1 MGDAAHKT
9 LRPTP
14 SVPSSTDLALADLTA
29 PKESPF
35 LQRLLRSFRR
45 PAEPS
50 GAVGIKHAQRA
61 LALCHA
67 LLAER
72 GEVSVARLAAEA
84 LEACISLD
92 DSALEVFWQGLADQF
107 LPDQERARQA
117 AEVYAD
123 DPSSISLMQL
133 QMAVESPRQELFRR
147 LNMSPGG
154 TAALVGLRRQLL
166 PTLKEHPERAG
177 IDADLAHLFRSW
189 FNRGFLVLRRID
201 WRTSALV
208 LERLIQ
214 YEAVHQIQGWGDL
227 RRRLESDR
235 RCYAFFHPALPDE
248 PLIFIEVALT
258 KGIPPNVQPLID
270 VDAPVGDP
278 DEADCAVFYSI
289 TNCQSGLR
297 GVSFGNFLI
306 KQAVEDL
313 RRDFRRLRTFATL
326 SPVPGFVS
334 WLTTFTRSPQLS
346 EVLYRLGKKEMVADI
361 SGSEHLRREVMAL
374 CAHYLLTAKRG
385 TEPLDSVA
393 RFHLTNGARL
403 ERVNWMGDT
412 SGTGLRQSL
421 GLTANYVYRLAEVER
436 NHEAY
441 AKTGKV
447 VASHDIETLARK
459 LPSASGRARISRAL
473 RS

>member
-9 LRPTP
+9 PPPT
-14 SVPSSTDLALADLTA
+14 VPNSTDLALADLTA

-35 LQRLLRSFRR
+35 LRRLLRSFRR

-258 KGIPPNVQPLID
+258 KGIPANVQPLLD
-270 VDAPVGDP
+270 VDAPIADP

-313 RRDFRRLRTFATL
+313 RRDFRLLRTFATL
-326 SPVPGFVS
+326 SPVPGFVA
-334 WLTTFTRSPQLS
+334 WLTASTNVPPRSPHLN
-346 EVLYRLGKKEMVADI
+346 ELLYRLGKGELIADI
-361 SGSEHLRREVMAL
+361 SVAEQLRREIL
-374 CAHYLLTAKRG
+374 TSCAHYLLHAKRG
-385 TEPLDSVA
+385 PEPHDSVA

-403 ERVNWMGDT
+403 ERLNWMGDT
-412 SGTGLRQSL
+412 SETGIRQSL
-421 GLTANYVYRLAEVER
+421 GLTVNYVYRLAEVER

-441 AKTGKV
+441 AKTGKIV
-447 VASHDIETLARK
+447 TSREIEALARK
-459 LPSASGRARISRAL
+459 RSTANNRGR
-473 RS
+473 

>member
-1 MGDAAHKT
+1 MGDAAQKT
-9 LRPTP
+9 PPPTP
-14 SVPSSTDLALADLTA
+14 PVPSSRDLALADPTA

-35 LQRLLRSFRR
+35 LRRLLRSFRR

-72 GEVSVARLAAEA
+72 GEVSVAKLAAEA

-92 DSALEVFWQGLADQF
+92 DAALEVFWQGLADQF

-123 DPSSISLMQL
+123 DPSPISLMQL

-154 TAALVGLRRQLL
+154 TAALVGLRRQFL
-166 PTLKEHPERAG
+166 PTLKDHPERAG
-177 IDADLAHLFRSW
+177 IDADFVHLFRSW

-201 WRTSALV
+201 WRTPALV

-258 KGIPPNVQPLID
+258 KGIPPNVQPLLD

-313 RRDFRRLRTFATL
+313 RRDFRLLRTFATL
-326 SPVPGFVS
+326 SPVPGFVA
-334 WLTTFTRSPQLS
+334 WLTASTNVPPRSPHLN
-346 EVLYRLGKKEMVADI
+346 ELLYRLGKGELIADI
-361 SGSEHLRREVMAL
+361 SIAEQLRGEIL
-374 CAHYLLTAKRG
+374 TSCAHYLLHAKRG

-412 SGTGLRQSL
+412 SETGMRQSL
-421 GLTANYVYRLAEVER
+421 GLTANYVYRVAEVER

-441 AKTGKV
+441 AKTGKIV
-447 VASHDIETLARK
+447 TSREIEALARK
-459 LPSASGRARISRAL
+459 RSTANNRGR
-473 RS
+473 

>member
-9 LRPTP
+9 PPPT
-14 SVPSSTDLALADLTA
+14 VPNSTDLALADLTA

-123 DPSSISLMQL
+123 DPSPISLMQL

-147 LNMSPGG
+147 LNTSPGG
-154 TAALVGLRRQLL
+154 TAALVGLRRQFL
-166 PTLKEHPERAG
+166 PTLKDHPERAG
-177 IDADLAHLFRSW
+177 IDADFVHLFRSW

-201 WRTSALV
+201 WRTPALL

-258 KGIPPNVQPLID
+258 KGIPANVQPLLD
-270 VDAPVGDP
+270 VDTPVGDP

-313 RRDFRRLRTFATL
+313 RRDFRLLRTFATL
-326 SPVPGFVS
+326 SPVPGFVA
-334 WLTTFTRSPQLS
+334 WLTASTNVPPRSPHLN
-346 EVLYRLGKKEMVADI
+346 ELLYRLGKGELIADI
-361 SGSEHLRREVMAL
+361 SIAEQLRREIL
-374 CAHYLLTAKRG
+374 TSCAHYLLHAKRG
-385 TEPLDSVA
+385 TEPHDSVA

-403 ERVNWMGDT
+403 ERLNWMGDT
-412 SGTGLRQSL
+412 SETGIRQSL
-421 GLTANYVYRLAEVER
+421 GLTVNYVYRLAEVER

-441 AKTGKV
+441 AKTGKIV
-447 VASHDIETLARK
+447 TSREIEALARER
-459 LPSASGRARISRAL
+459 STANNRGR
-473 RS
+473 

>member
-1 MGDAAHKT
+1 MADAAHKV
-9 LRPTP
+9 RPSRP
-14 SVPSSTDLALADLTA
+14 APGSPEGVLADPTA
-29 PKESPF
+29 PKDSPF
-35 LQRLLRSFRR
+35 LRRLLRSFRR
-45 PAEPS
+45 PAALS
-50 GAVGIKHAQRA
+50 SAVGTKQAQRA
-61 LALCHA
+61 IALCHT
-67 LLAER
+67 LLSER

-84 LEACISLD
+84 LAACTVLD
-92 DSALEVFWQGLADQF
+92 DAALEVFWDGLVDQF
-107 LPDQERARQA
+107 LPDRERARQA
-117 AEVYAD
+117 AEIYVGE
-123 DPSSISLMQL
+123 PSPLNLIQL
-133 QMAVESPRQELFRR
+133 QVAVDSPRQELFRR
-147 LNMSPGG
+147 LNVGPGG

-166 PTLKEHPERAG
+166 PTLEEHPERAG
-177 IDADLAHLFRSW
+177 IDADLVHLFRSW
-189 FNRGFLVLRRID
+189 FNRGFLVLQRID
-201 WRTSALV
+201 WRTPALV

-258 KGIPPNVQPLID
+258 RGIPANVQPLLD

-326 SPVPGFVS
+326 SPVPGFVP
-334 WLTTFTRSPQLS
+334 WLTATNVLRRSPQLN
-346 EVLYRLGKKEMVADI
+346 ELLYRFGKGELIADMSI
-361 SGSEHLRREVMAL
+361 AEQLRREIMAS
-374 CAHYLLTAKRG
+374 CAHYLLYAKRG
-385 TEPLDSVA
+385 AEPLDSVA

-403 ERVNWMGDT
+403 ERLNWMGDR
-412 SGTGLRQSL
+412 SETGIRQSF
-421 GLTANYVYRLAEVER
+421 GLTANYVYRLAEVEK

-447 VASHDIETLARK
+447 VASHDIETLAKKR
-459 LPSASGRARISRAL
+459 PS
-473 RS
+473 

>member
-9 LRPTP
+9 PPPT
-14 SVPSSTDLALADLTA
+14 VPNSTDLALADLTA

-35 LQRLLRSFRR
+35 LRRLLRSFRR

-258 KGIPPNVQPLID
+258 KGIPANVQPLLD
-270 VDAPVGDP
+270 VDAPIADP

-313 RRDFRRLRTFATL
+313 RRDFRLLRTFATL
-326 SPVPGFVS
+326 SPVPGFVA
-334 WLTTFTRSPQLS
+334 WLTASTNAPPRSPHLN
-346 EVLYRLGKKEMVADI
+346 ELLYRLGKGELIADI
-361 SGSEHLRREVMAL
+361 SIAEQLRREIL
-374 CAHYLLTAKRG
+374 TSCAHYLLHAKRG
-385 TEPLDSVA
+385 PEPHDSVA

-403 ERVNWMGDT
+403 ERLNWMGDT
-412 SGTGLRQSL
+412 SETGIRQSL
-421 GLTANYVYRLAEVER
+421 GLTVNYVYRLAEVER

-441 AKTGKV
+441 AKTGKIV
-447 VASHDIETLARK
+447 TSREIEALARK
-459 LPSASGRARISRAL
+459 RSTASSRGR
-473 RS
+473 